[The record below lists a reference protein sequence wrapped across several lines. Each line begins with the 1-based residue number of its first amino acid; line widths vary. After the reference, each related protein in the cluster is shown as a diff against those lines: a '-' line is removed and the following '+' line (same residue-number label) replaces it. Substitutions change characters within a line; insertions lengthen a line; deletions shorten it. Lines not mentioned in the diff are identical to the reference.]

1 MIINMKNR
9 LAILAFLVLLFL
21 ATAFLIVNNNAQII
35 GLDNTV
41 KTIIENNQSPAIY
54 SLMLSVTKIGDVF
67 QSLIIIIIFGL
78 FLISKNRRYFNI
90 FVLATPLGILL
101 TYLIKNLVQRAR
113 PYNLLEQ
120 GFGFPSSHATVATI
134 FLLSSIFLIAPQ
146 IKSKFSARS
155 FLIITSIIFPL
166 VAFSRIYLSVHF
178 TSDVIAG
185 IVLGSA
191 CFLLAMICCHKKENV
206 L

>member
-1 MIINMKNR
+1 MNIKNR
-9 LAILAFLVLLFL
+9 VIILSILILLFFSIAFLV
-21 ATAFLIVNNNAQII
+21 VNNNTLII
-35 GLDNTV
+35 NLDNAV
-41 KTIIENNQSPAIY
+41 KTFIESNQSPTIY
-54 SLMLSVTKIGDVF
+54 SSMLSVTKIGDVF
-67 QSLIIIIIFGL
+67 ESLIIIMIFGL
-78 FLISKNRRYFNI
+78 FLLSKNRKSLYI
-90 FVLATPLGILL
+90 FVSATPLGILSTL
-101 TYLIKNLVQRAR
+101 LIKNLVQRAR

-146 IKSKFSARS
+146 IKNKFQSRL
-155 FLIITSIIFPL
+155 FLIVTSIIFPL

-185 IVLGSA
+185 IILGLA
-191 CFLLAMICCHKKENV
+191 CFHLATICCHKKENV